1 MFSFLKRYSHLGRK
15 GKQVWVRKGV
25 NIRSGE
31 NVMFELVKEGEY
43 VHSQTSLLNVHLS
56 STEAVHQR
64 TPASSNP

>member
-1 MFSFLKRYSHLGRK
+1 M
-15 GKQVWVRKGV
+15 
-25 NIRSGE
+25 RSGE

-56 STEAVHQR
+56 STEAIHQR